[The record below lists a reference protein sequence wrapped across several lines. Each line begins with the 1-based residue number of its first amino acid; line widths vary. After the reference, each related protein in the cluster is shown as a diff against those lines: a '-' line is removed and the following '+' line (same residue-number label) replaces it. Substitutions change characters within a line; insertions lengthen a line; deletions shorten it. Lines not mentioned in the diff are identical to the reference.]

1 MKFSLDHSLFDAE
14 KDCYCDQVQGNA
26 KQVDNRRP
34 RMMKVESEVGI
45 YVHYCDLWELGRMTL
60 RRVARAGK

>member
-14 KDCYCDQVQGNA
+14 KDCYCDQVQWNA

-34 RMMKVESEVGI
+34 RMMKVESDGCMN
-45 YVHYCDLWELGRMTL
+45 YCDLWELGRMTL